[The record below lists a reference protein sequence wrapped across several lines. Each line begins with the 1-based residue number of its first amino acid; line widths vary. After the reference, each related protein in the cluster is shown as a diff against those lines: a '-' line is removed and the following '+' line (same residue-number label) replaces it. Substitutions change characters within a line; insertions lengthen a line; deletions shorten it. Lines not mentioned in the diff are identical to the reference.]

1 MFYFY
6 MHTKHEV
13 DVSAGESVVT
23 GDGGEEEREAVDM
36 LRRAHCAKAFTEIC
50 DLLVTSV

>member
-13 DVSAGESVVT
+13 HVSAGELVVT
-23 GDGGEEEREAVDM
+23 GDGGEEKREAVDIHVTM
-36 LRRAHCAKAFTEIC
+36 RLLCATHCAKAFT
-50 DLLVTSV
+50 